1 MTRKMERP
9 IFIRDKD
16 PLAQGSTLVVGIDKK
31 GKIIRFNDT
40 LEEFTGSVK
49 KDVLDVPFATYFS
62 KQIPKE
68 ELENLVKQA
77 RYNPDSLDLDT
88 SFRTVH
94 GDDVLVS
101 WTGFALKNDEDG
113 RVSQLNLVGTPQKQ
127 TVSAAQSKKT
137 SQKKKSSSKSKSKKQ
152 GKSEKTSLEKNTDSK
167 ENVSKKEKESKKSTS
182 PPESKKQDSKKNKD
196 TSKTKS
202 KKTENKNKESKS
214 KKAPKENKPLSKN
227 KSSNSN
233 SSKKKRKKIK
243 IKRKSKSKKTKE
255 QTPKKLEENNKDQKK
270 KKPLSKRI
278 SLKKQIPKS
287 TPQTEEQTDSVSKK
301 PKISKPSLFSKIK
314 KPSLKIKPKRKDARI
329 KQKQKSEEKSVKQL
343 RKEIDSLT
351 KQNKKLE
358 EKLTETKLNK
368 QKIKDFFNTN
378 LRFVRDSIGIK
389 KKREEFQLMMQQLS
403 ERKQKLEQL
412 ETDMV
417 LEKKEF
423 KQKIEEFILWREK
436 LEKLEQEIEKRRQF
450 LSDQETFLNSQYDK
464 VLTHELSQ
472 PASYTKQLQEEKEID
487 EESSDDSGLIEKEDL
502 FNSLTVEAA
511 VLQRGRIKKIN
522 DLFAQMLGFSKDDL
536 VGKHLVDFVT
546 PLGLEGV
553 EHHYMNRL
561 KGVDDSSYQTVFLSK
576 TNDEIPVKVN
586 IKNTDFHGERAE
598 IVTFNEL

>member
-1 MTRKMERP
+1 MERP
-9 IFIRDKD
+9 IFIRDTD

-40 LEEFTGSVK
+40 LEQFTGSVK
-49 KDVLDVPFATYFS
+49 KDVLDVPFATFFS

-127 TVSAAQSKKT
+127 TVSAAQSKT

-152 GKSEKTSLEKNTDSK
+152 SKSEKTSLEKNTKSE
-167 ENVSKKEKESKKSTS
+167 ENVSKKAKESEKSTS
-182 PPESKKQDSKKNKD
+182 LPESIKQDSKKNKD

-202 KKTENKNKESKS
+202 KKTENKNKESKT
-214 KKAPKENKPLSKN
+214 KKEPKENKTLSKN
-227 KSSNSN
+227 KSSNSR

-243 IKRKSKSKKTKE
+243 IKRKSKLKETKE
-255 QTPKKLEENNKDQKK
+255 QNPKKLEEKNKNQKK

-278 SLKKQIPKS
+278 SLKKQIPK
-287 TPQTEEQTDSVSKK
+287 TAAQTEEQTDSVSKK
-301 PKISKPSLFSKIK
+301 PKIPKLSLFSKIK
-314 KPSLKIKPKRKDARI
+314 KPSLNIKLKRKDTRI

-343 RKEIDSLT
+343 RKEIDTLT

-389 KKREEFQLMMQQLS
+389 KKREEFRLMMQQLS

-450 LSDQETFLNSQYDK
+450 LSEQETFLNNQYDK

-472 PASYTKQLQEEKEID
+472 PASYTKQLQKEKEID

-522 DLFAQMLGFSKDDL
+522 DLFAEMLGFSKDDL

>member
-40 LEEFTGSVK
+40 LEQFTGSVK

-68 ELENLVKQA
+68 ELDKLVKQA

-88 SFRTVH
+88 SFRTVQ
-94 GDDVLVS
+94 GDDVVVS
-101 WTGFALKNDEDG
+101 WTGFPIKNDEDG
-113 RVSQLNLVGTPQKQ
+113 RVSQLNLVGMPQKQ
-127 TVSAAQSKKT
+127 TVSAA
-137 SQKKKSSSKSKSKKQ
+137 
-152 GKSEKTSLEKNTDSK
+152 KSEKTSKKKTSSSKSNTKKQNKSEKTSPEKNIDTEEK
-167 ENVSKKEKESKKSTS
+167 ISKKTKESKQTS
-182 PPESKKQDSKKNKD
+182 SNSSSKKQDSKNKEP
-196 TSKTKS
+196 SKTKP
-202 KKTENKNKESKS
+202 KKTENKNKKS
-214 KKAPKENKPLSKN
+214 KLKKQNKENKKPSKT
-227 KSSNSN
+227 KSSNTN
-233 SSKKKRKKIK
+233 SSKKKKKKIK
-243 IKRKSKSKKTKE
+243 IKRKPKSKKTKE
-255 QTPKKLEENNKDQKK
+255 PTTEKVEEEFKDQKK

-278 SLKKQIPKS
+278 SLKKRKPKNIPR
-287 TPQTEEQTDSVSKK
+287 TEKQTDSPSKK

-314 KPSLKIKPKRKDARI
+314 KPSLKIKPKGKESRI
-329 KQKQKSEEKSVKQL
+329 KHKHKSEEKSVKQL
-343 RKEIDSLT
+343 RKEIDTLA

-378 LRFVRDSIGIK
+378 LRFFRDSIGIK
-389 KKREEFQLMMQQLS
+389 KKREEFRVMMSQLS
-403 ERKQKLEQL
+403 DRKQKLEQL

-436 LEKLEQEIEKRRQF
+436 LEKLEQEIEKRREF
-450 LSDQETFLNSQYDK
+450 LSEQETFLNSQYDK

-472 PASYTKQLQEEKEID
+472 PASYTQELKQETEID
-487 EESSDDSGLIEKEDL
+487 EESKDDSGLIEKEDL

-522 DLFAQMLGFSKDDL
+522 DLFAEMLGFSKDDL
-536 VGKHLVDFVT
+536 IGKHLVDFVT

-561 KGVDDSSYQTVFLSK
+561 KGVDDSSYQTVFISK
-576 TNDEIPVKVN
+576 TKDEIPVKVN

-598 IVTFNEL
+598 IVTFNEQ

>member
-9 IFIRDKD
+9 IFIRDTD

-127 TVSAAQSKKT
+127 TVSAAQSKT

-152 GKSEKTSLEKNTDSK
+152 SKSEKTSLEKNTKSE
-167 ENVSKKEKESKKSTS
+167 ENVSKKAKESEKSTS
-182 PPESKKQDSKKNKD
+182 LPESIKQDSKKNKD

-202 KKTENKNKESKS
+202 KKTENKNKESKT
-214 KKAPKENKPLSKN
+214 KKEPKENKTLSKN
-227 KSSNSN
+227 KSSNSR

-243 IKRKSKSKKTKE
+243 IKRKSKLKETKE
-255 QTPKKLEENNKDQKK
+255 QNPKKLEEKNKNQKK

-278 SLKKQIPKS
+278 SLKKQIPK
-287 TPQTEEQTDSVSKK
+287 TAAQTEEQTDSVSKK
-301 PKISKPSLFSKIK
+301 PKIPKLSLFSKIK
-314 KPSLKIKPKRKDARI
+314 KPSLNIKLKRKDTRI

-343 RKEIDSLT
+343 RKEIDTLT

-389 KKREEFQLMMQQLS
+389 KKREEFRLMMQQLS

-450 LSDQETFLNSQYDK
+450 LSEQETFLNNQYDK

-472 PASYTKQLQEEKEID
+472 PASYTKQLQKEKEID

-522 DLFAQMLGFSKDDL
+522 DLFAEMLGFSKDDL